1 MGILGILLW
10 GCDRENSRDGED
22 DHIKLGGGG
31 GDMGGSHAGVWLDG
45 IGGAIMGK
53 GGAYGV
59 WWGRI
64 GR

>member
-31 GDMGGSHAGVWLDG
+31 ESRRDLVGWDRGS
-45 IGGAIMGK
+45 
-53 GGAYGV
+53 Y
-59 WWGRI
+59 
-64 GR
+64 